1 MNVEKDESQ
10 IIRVIIIFLMATIVS
25 YFKIFLIFFTL
36 MKEKKI
42 FKLRQKVKRN

>member
-10 IIRVIIIFLMATIVS
+10 IIRVITIFLMATIVS
-25 YFKIFLIFFTL
+25 YFLIFLIFLTL

-42 FKLRQKVKRN
+42 FKLRINIIF